1 MSSVKTSI
9 KKMVTHP
16 KDMFKGESFGDVI
29 VTSWDPGTAGLT
41 SGGMWAWN
49 KYKEAVTPDIP
60 DPKPVVSAEEPD
72 VDTTTKEAAYSE
84 ADRIRK
90 KKGLRSTQ
98 LTGPSGITNSP
109 TTLKARLG

>member
-49 KYKEAVTPDIP
+49 KYKEAMKPDM
-60 DPKPVVSAEEPD
+60 PKPKPAVVEEPE
-72 VDTTTKEAAYSE
+72 VDTKEAAYSE
-84 ADRIRK
+84 ADRLRK

-98 LTGPSGITNSP
+98 LTGPSGITNPP